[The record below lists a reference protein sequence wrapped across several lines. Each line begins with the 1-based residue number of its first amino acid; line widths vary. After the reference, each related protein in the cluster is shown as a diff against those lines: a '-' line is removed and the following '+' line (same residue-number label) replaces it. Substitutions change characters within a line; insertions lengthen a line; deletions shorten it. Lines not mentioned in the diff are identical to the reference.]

1 MIIFFI
7 WDWVKFFFWEVI
19 WKYLVFMESLEGSEK
34 YLIED
39 KGEEMRNILRNEV
52 EEIFFLNCEGILER
66 LNWVIEEFL
75 VSLFGCIR
83 FMVEDDL
90 GIVVFVYVI
99 VWVRGRGDNFVVKFI
114 FIFVIYIVLIIFLFF
129 WVGVVSCEIIMKLLF
144 SDFGF
149 VYCLFFIYLVSSFY
163 VLGILLGIR

>member
-90 GIVVFVYVI
+90 GIVVFVYFI
-99 VWVRGRGDNFVVKFI
+99 VWVRGRGDNFVLKFI